1 MSDEKRNCDRYTS
14 NSLDQ
19 LVSYDVFRFHVLPFL
34 DNKSLSSLKCTSKTF
49 CDRIRKDL
57 LVDRFLD
64 THNIPL
70 NSVMLSEPSNLQFLI
85 VFPSSV
91 KECVFVLGRKE
102 HLLKWIK
109 KHFLD
114 ELNVEGFRNQE
125 QACIMDF
132 HNFILAYKS
141 SVGVNRFTY
150 CLRYVAYP
158 YVNIEPAC
166 QGCFPMAGCVF
177 RSDEPTI
184 ICRGHLLFINHLKK
198 YRILEQN
205 ELHNQTHLWFKA

>member
-1 MSDEKRNCDRYTS
+1 MASDVEAKVVESHLLTKFVH
-14 NSLDQ
+14 LDF
-19 LVSYDVFRFHVLPFL
+19 FRFHALPFL

-49 CDRIRKDL
+49 CDRIRKDF
-57 LVDRFLD
+57 LVDRFLH

-70 NSVMLSEPSNLQFLI
+70 NSVMLSEPSHLQFLI

-91 KECVFVLGRKE
+91 KECVFILGRKE

-114 ELNVEGFRNQE
+114 ELNVEEFRNQE

-141 SVGVNRFTY
+141 SVGVNRFTN
-150 CLRYVAYP
+150 CLRYVVYP

-166 QGCFPMAGCVF
+166 ELCFPLLGCVF
-177 RSDEPTI
+177 RSDQPTI
-184 ICRGHLLFINHLKK
+184 MCRGHLLFINHLKK
-198 YRILEQN
+198 YRILEQKD
-205 ELHNQTHLWFKA
+205 HNQTHLWFKA